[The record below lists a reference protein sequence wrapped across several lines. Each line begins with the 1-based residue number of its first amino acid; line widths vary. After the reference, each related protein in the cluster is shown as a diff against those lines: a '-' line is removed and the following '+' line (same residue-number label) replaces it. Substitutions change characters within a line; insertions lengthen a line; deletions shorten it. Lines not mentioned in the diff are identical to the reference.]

1 MFYRPAMWS
10 IQAGAGSNPDKIGA
24 RGQCWS
30 SRFSVSGRNKLKLE
44 LQHLRGLMGLDELT
58 GRKWLVSGSGEIRT

>member
-10 IQAGAGSNPDKIGA
+10 IQAKAGSSPDKIGA

-30 SRFSVSGRNKLKLE
+30 LRFSVSGRNKLKLE
-44 LQHLRGLMGLDELT
+44 LQYLRGLMGLGELI
-58 GRKWLVSGSGEIRT
+58 GCQWLGSGSGEI